1 MYWNSAKPWSITARL
16 TCLYVLSAAVILC
29 SIGWYLHQTLV
40 DTFAQDNR
48 QFLLK
53 EIQLLQSVLQ
63 QQPLNLEQLTA
74 EQNEGVD
81 LPVGRYYSR
90 IFTENGQPL
99 SETAGSSALL
109 ANAQFPAAAEVA
121 QAKQSKQTLP
131 DGRTLMLMS
140 VFTTAP
146 SRHVIQIALDTSHE
160 TALLATHSR
169 NLLVA
174 LLIGL
179 LFSSVAG
186 LLVARRGL
194 RPLTDM
200 TRHMRSITATQL
212 HEQLE
217 PTRWPAELST
227 LAAAFNEMLQRLA
240 KSFNQL
246 NQFSA
251 DLAHEL
257 RTPINN
263 LMGETEVALAKSR
276 SGEEYQEIL
285 ASNLE
290 EYLRLSRI
298 VETLLFLARAENTE
312 IPLSTT
318 CLEGRAEL
326 EAACS
331 YHEGLAEEKN
341 IQLLC
346 QGEGILYADAQ
357 LVKRVLSN
365 LLLNAIAHTPIGGR
379 IELSIEQ
386 AKDGSAEIRVQ
397 DSGCGIAAEHLPKL
411 FDRFYQVDSARSMHG
426 TGLGLAIV
434 KSIMELH
441 GGTVTIKSMLSQGTS
456 VTVKFPRQL
465 KDV

>member
-1 MYWNSAKPWSITARL
+1 MCWNSAKPWSITARL
-16 TCLYVLSAAVILC
+16 TCLYGLSAALILC

-40 DTFAQDNR
+40 DTFAQDNQ

-53 EIQLLQSVLQ
+53 EIQLLQTVLQ
-63 QQPLNLEQLTA
+63 QQPLNSEQLSA

-81 LPVGRYYSR
+81 LPAGRYYSR

-99 SETAGSSALL
+99 SETAGASALF
-109 ANAQFPAAAEVA
+109 AKVPFPAPTKISQA
-121 QAKQSKQTLP
+121 QPSKQTLA

-146 SRHVIQIALDTSHE
+146 SRHIIQIALDTSHE
-160 TALLATHSR
+160 TMLLMAHGR
-169 NLLVA
+169 NLLAA

-186 LLVARRGL
+186 LLVARHGL
-194 RPLTDM
+194 QPLTDM
-200 TRHMRSITATQL
+200 TRHMRGITATQL
-212 HEQLE
+212 DEQLE
-217 PTRWPAELST
+217 PRLWPAELSSV
-227 LAAAFNEMLQRLA
+227 ASAFNEMLQRLA

-276 SGEEYQEIL
+276 SADEYEEIL

-312 IPLSTT
+312 ISL
-318 CLEGRAEL
+318 CAKQLDGRAEL

-346 QGEGILYADAQ
+346 QGHGFLHADAQ

-379 IELSIEQ
+379 IQLSIEQ
-386 AKDGSAEIRVQ
+386 AKDGSAEICVQ

-434 KSIMELH
+434 KSIIELH
-441 GGTVTIKSMLSQGTS
+441 GGTVTINSTVKQGTS
-456 VTVKFPRQL
+456 VTVKFPL
-465 KDV
+465 PVG

>member
-1 MYWNSAKPWSITARL
+1 MSWNSAKPWSITARL
-16 TCLYVLSAAVILC
+16 TFLYVLSAALILC
-29 SIGWYLHQTLV
+29 SIGWYLHQSLV
-40 DTFAQDNR
+40 DTFAQDNQ

-53 EIQLLQSVLQ
+53 EIQLLQTVLQ
-63 QQPLNLEQLTA
+63 QQPLNSEQLSA

-90 IFTENGQPL
+90 IFSENSQPL
-99 SETAGSSALL
+99 SETTGASALL
-109 ANAQFPAAAEVA
+109 ANAQFPAPAEVA
-121 QAKQSKQTLP
+121 KAKLSKQTLP
-131 DGRTLMLMS
+131 DGRSLMLMS
-140 VFTTAP
+140 VYTTAP
-146 SRHVIQIALDTSHE
+146 SRYVIQIALDTSHE
-160 TALLATHSR
+160 TTLLMAHGR
-169 NLLVA
+169 NLLAA

-194 RPLTDM
+194 QPLADM
-200 TRHMRSITATQL
+200 TRHMRGITATQL
-212 HEQLE
+212 DEQLE
-217 PTRWPAELST
+217 PRRWPAELSSV
-227 LAAAFNEMLQRLA
+227 AAAFNEMLQRLA

-263 LMGETEVALAKSR
+263 LMGETEVALAKPR

-312 IPLSTT
+312 ISLCTKQ
-318 CLEGRAEL
+318 LDGRAEL

-346 QGEGILYADAQ
+346 QGEGILHADAQ

-379 IELSIEQ
+379 IQLSIEQ
-386 AKDGSAEIRVQ
+386 AKDGAAEICVQ

-441 GGTVTIKSMLSQGTS
+441 GGRVTVNSTVKQGTGI
-456 VTVKFPRQL
+456 TVKFPL
-465 KDV
+465 PVE